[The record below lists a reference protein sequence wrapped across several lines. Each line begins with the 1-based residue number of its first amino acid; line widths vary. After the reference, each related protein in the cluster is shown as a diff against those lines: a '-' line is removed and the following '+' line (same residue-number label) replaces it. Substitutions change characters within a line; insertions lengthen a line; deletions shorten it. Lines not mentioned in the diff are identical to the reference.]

1 MTEIRV
7 GKTESIDSALRRF
20 KRATQKAG
28 VLSEVRKREHYEK
41 PSSLYDM
48 VMDDHG
54 QKTQIQIIRLGALVM
69 SLRELLQTDMK
80 TAMKERE
87 SGKERLSV
95 LRMVWAAVRNKEIDE
110 KTELTDDAVMAV
122 LMKEVKQRE
131 DTIKEIKDANRPD
144 LVAKNEEEIEILKKY
159 LPEPLS
165 DEELK
170 KVIQDV
176 IATTGAKSMKDM
188 GKVMGR
194 VLAQTQ
200 GRAAGSRVSAL
211 VKELLK

>member
-1 MTEIRV
+1 MLFRSRDARPIV
-7 GKTESIDSALRRF
+7 
-20 KRATQKAG
+20 
-28 VLSEVRKREHYEK
+28 EVRAANTGSQDNRL
-41 PSSLYDM
+41 SLIAT
-48 VMDDHG
+48 VAG
-54 QKTQIQIIRLGALVM
+54 GK
-69 SLRELLQTDMK
+69 LRFVSVK

>member
-1 MTEIRV
+1 
-7 GKTESIDSALRRF
+7 
-20 KRATQKAG
+20 
-28 VLSEVRKREHYEK
+28 
-41 PSSLYDM
+41 
-48 VMDDHG
+48 
-54 QKTQIQIIRLGALVM
+54 
-69 SLRELLQTDMK
+69 MK

-176 IATTGAKSMKDM
+176 IATTGAKSMK
-188 GKVMGR
+188 VMGR

>member
-1 MTEIRV
+1 
-7 GKTESIDSALRRF
+7 
-20 KRATQKAG
+20 
-28 VLSEVRKREHYEK
+28 
-41 PSSLYDM
+41 
-48 VMDDHG
+48 
-54 QKTQIQIIRLGALVM
+54 M

-110 KTELTDDAVMAV
+110 KT
-122 LMKEVKQRE
+122 E

>member
-1 MTEIRV
+1 
-7 GKTESIDSALRRF
+7 
-20 KRATQKAG
+20 
-28 VLSEVRKREHYEK
+28 
-41 PSSLYDM
+41 
-48 VMDDHG
+48 
-54 QKTQIQIIRLGALVM
+54 M

-131 DTIKEIKDANRPD
+131 DTIKDANRPD

>member
-41 PSSLYDM
+41 PSVKRKKKSEAAR
-48 VMDDHG
+48 
-54 QKTQIQIIRLGALVM
+54 K
-69 SLRELLQTDMK
+69 LLQTDMK

>member
-1 MTEIRV
+1 
-7 GKTESIDSALRRF
+7 
-20 KRATQKAG
+20 
-28 VLSEVRKREHYEK
+28 
-41 PSSLYDM
+41 
-48 VMDDHG
+48 
-54 QKTQIQIIRLGALVM
+54 M

-188 GKVMGR
+188 GKVMGKVMGR

-211 VKELLK
+211 VKDLLK

>member
-1 MTEIRV
+1 
-7 GKTESIDSALRRF
+7 
-20 KRATQKAG
+20 
-28 VLSEVRKREHYEK
+28 
-41 PSSLYDM
+41 
-48 VMDDHG
+48 
-54 QKTQIQIIRLGALVM
+54 M

-131 DTIKEIKDANRPD
+131 DTIQEIKDANRPD

>member
-1 MTEIRV
+1 
-7 GKTESIDSALRRF
+7 
-20 KRATQKAG
+20 
-28 VLSEVRKREHYEK
+28 
-41 PSSLYDM
+41 
-48 VMDDHG
+48 
-54 QKTQIQIIRLGALVM
+54 M

-87 SGKERLSV
+87 SGKKRLSV

>member
-1 MTEIRV
+1 
-7 GKTESIDSALRRF
+7 
-20 KRATQKAG
+20 
-28 VLSEVRKREHYEK
+28 
-41 PSSLYDM
+41 
-48 VMDDHG
+48 
-54 QKTQIQIIRLGALVM
+54 M

-165 DEELK
+165 DEESDSRCHCHNRRQVHEGHGK
-170 KVIQDV
+170 GHGPGTCPDPRPRSWFARQCPRQG
-176 IATTGAKSMKDM
+176 IA
-188 GKVMGR
+188 
-194 VLAQTQ
+194 QI
-200 GRAAGSRVSAL
+200 
-211 VKELLK
+211 VKNSE

>member
-1 MTEIRV
+1 
-7 GKTESIDSALRRF
+7 
-20 KRATQKAG
+20 
-28 VLSEVRKREHYEK
+28 
-41 PSSLYDM
+41 
-48 VMDDHG
+48 
-54 QKTQIQIIRLGALVM
+54 M

-211 VKELLK
+211 VKELLNSKKLRIGEPIRSFLFFTSHWESPQNHRKIRQGELLFVPHLLFYSF

>member
-1 MTEIRV
+1 
-7 GKTESIDSALRRF
+7 
-20 KRATQKAG
+20 
-28 VLSEVRKREHYEK
+28 
-41 PSSLYDM
+41 
-48 VMDDHG
+48 
-54 QKTQIQIIRLGALVM
+54 M

-131 DTIKEIKDANRPD
+131 DTIKEIKEIKDANRPD

>member
-1 MTEIRV
+1 
-7 GKTESIDSALRRF
+7 
-20 KRATQKAG
+20 
-28 VLSEVRKREHYEK
+28 
-41 PSSLYDM
+41 
-48 VMDDHG
+48 
-54 QKTQIQIIRLGALVM
+54 M

-188 GKVMGR
+188 GKVMGKVMGR

>member
-1 MTEIRV
+1 
-7 GKTESIDSALRRF
+7 
-20 KRATQKAG
+20 
-28 VLSEVRKREHYEK
+28 
-41 PSSLYDM
+41 
-48 VMDDHG
+48 
-54 QKTQIQIIRLGALVM
+54 M

-176 IATTGAKSMKDM
+176 IATTLDSALRFK
-188 GKVMGR
+188 
-194 VLAQTQ
+194 
-200 GRAAGSRVSAL
+200 RVSCLKKTRTLWRERKLKPGEKTESARRKKRSLKGAL
-211 VKELLK
+211 PRTL

>member
-1 MTEIRV
+1 
-7 GKTESIDSALRRF
+7 
-20 KRATQKAG
+20 
-28 VLSEVRKREHYEK
+28 
-41 PSSLYDM
+41 
-48 VMDDHG
+48 
-54 QKTQIQIIRLGALVM
+54 M

-95 LRMVWAAVRNKEIDE
+95 LRMVWAAVRNKEI
-110 KTELTDDAVMAV
+110 TDDAVMAV

>member
-1 MTEIRV
+1 
-7 GKTESIDSALRRF
+7 
-20 KRATQKAG
+20 
-28 VLSEVRKREHYEK
+28 
-41 PSSLYDM
+41 
-48 VMDDHG
+48 
-54 QKTQIQIIRLGALVM
+54 M

-188 GKVMGR
+188 GR